1 MPAGFDTSAA
11 SSAPAWTPA
20 ADAPHV
26 SPRSSQRTAVAAR
39 RARAP
44 RHHPDPWRDAD
55 AQTNVDEMAK
65 SLEARGRTPAQARLR
80 RRFLKFVPIGPG
92 ERVLEV
98 GCGTGVVVRDLAAL
112 VGRRGEVVG
121 VDASRRLLER
131 ARALCRETARQARI
145 TLRVADGASLPFATN
160 RFDLALAITVV
171 LHVADPLRV
180 AREMAR
186 VTRPGGR
193 VGLQDQD
200 FGVVAVTHPERELT
214 DHILHGVATH
224 IYPEPHSGRR
234 LPGLLRAAGLDGV
247 RLQTDVFQDTTLE
260 PWTKTF
266 LERRAE
272 RAIRFGLVDA
282 ATAQRW
288 LDGFTAL
295 VTQGAFVLTI
305 NYYGAVGARPR

>member
-1 MPAGFDTSAA
+1 MN
-11 SSAPAWTPA
+11 
-20 ADAPHV
+20 V
-26 SPRSSQRTAVAAR
+26 V
-39 RARAP
+39 
-44 RHHPDPWRDAD
+44 PDPWRDVDGQA
-55 AQTNVDEMAK
+55 NVDEMAAG
-65 SLEARGRTPAQARLR
+65 LEARGRTATQARLR
-80 RRFLKFVPIGPG
+80 RRFLRFARVAPG

-98 GCGTGVVVRDLAAL
+98 GCGTGVVVRDLIAL

-121 VDASRRLLER
+121 VDSSRRILR
-131 ARALCRETARQARI
+131 KARALCRESARGRRL
-145 TLRVADGASLPFATN
+145 TLRAADGAQLPFAAG
-160 RFDLALAITVV
+160 RFDAALAITVI

-180 AREMAR
+180 VREMAR

-200 FGVVAVTHPERELT
+200 FGAVAVTHPERELT

-224 IYPEPHSGRR
+224 IYPEPQSGRR
-234 LPGLLRAAGLDGV
+234 
-247 RLQTDVFQDTTLE
+247 LE

-295 VTQGAFVLTI
+295 VAQGAFVLTI